1 MEKNDII
8 LIHGTN
14 YKVMAKKVME
24 AANVAEDIGDKKKKI
39 ALKPNLVTCRSMA
52 LKTSPSWKAPGLAT
66 APVKRSA
73 LPATTWSAA
82 VTTSRSWICSATP
95 GRSTMPQA

>member
-39 ALKPNLVTCRSMA
+39 ALKPNLVTA
-52 LKTSPSWKAPGLAT
+52 KAPSSGAT
-66 APVKRSA
+66 RTIIVVHERF
-73 LPATTWSAA
+73 
-82 VTTSRSWICSATP
+82 VT
-95 GRSTMPQA
+95 QAWCKVN

>member
-24 AANVAEDIGDKKKKI
+24 AAKVAEDKEDC
-39 ALKPNLVTCRSMA
+39 LKA
-52 LKTSPSWKAPGLAT
+52 EPGY
-66 APVKRSA
+66 RQGSFQ
-73 LPATTWSAA
+73 
-82 VTTSRSWICSATP
+82 RCYH
-95 GRSTMPQA
+95 PQ

>member
-39 ALKPNLVTCRSMA
+39 ALKPNLVITEDSS
-52 LKTSPSWKAPGLAT
+52 KPKE
-66 APVKRSA
+66 
-73 LPATTWSAA
+73 
-82 VTTSRSWICSATP
+82 
-95 GRSTMPQA
+95 

>member
-24 AANVAEDIGDKKKKI
+24 AANVAEE
-39 ALKPNLVTCRSMA
+39 NRV
-52 LKTSPSWKAPGLAT
+52 KAESGHRQGPFQRRYH
-66 APVKRSA
+66 PQR
-73 LPATTWSAA
+73 A
-82 VTTSRSWICSATP
+82 VGGCH
-95 GRSTMPQA
+95 